1 MVSFFSI
8 YVICVSYLSEM
19 VSGYIFVHG
28 RLEVLYCNQYKVYQ
42 HEKVIVLMTFTT
54 QVRKISKKV

>member
-1 MVSFFSI
+1 
-8 YVICVSYLSEM
+8 M

-54 QVRKISKKV
+54 QVRK